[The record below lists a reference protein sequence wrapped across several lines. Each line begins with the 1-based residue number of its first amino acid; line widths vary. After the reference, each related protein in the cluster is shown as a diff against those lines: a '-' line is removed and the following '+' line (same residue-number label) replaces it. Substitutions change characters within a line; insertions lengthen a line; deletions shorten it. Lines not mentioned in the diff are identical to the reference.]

1 MNTDYPMKPIVL
13 IPFLLAPL
21 SLSAQN
27 LQLHYD
33 FGKDRKFLTATL
45 EMFKPDTLGSTF
57 WFVDFDHNSDF
68 NYESELRSMSAAY
81 WEISREF
88 YIPGIRKIKGL
99 EQLAFHVE
107 YNDGFAAYHDSDT
120 AKSMIAISYNS
131 IFLAGFSYPVRMG
144 KTVIS
149 TMLLCRLPRG
159 MDDPDFQFTAT
170 WYQPIW
176 KNRLLLTGFI
186 DVWSQDKLENRDDK
200 EIVFQSEPQLWFLI
214 TPKIAVGGEL
224 EIDKNFPYGP
234 GQWELF
240 PTLGFR
246 WEF

>member
-1 MNTDYPMKPIVL
+1 MKPIAL
-13 IPFLLAPL
+13 MAFLLISFPL
-21 SLSAQN
+21 TAQN

-45 EMFKPDTLGSTF
+45 EMFRPDTLGSTF
-57 WFVDFDHNSDF
+57 WFVDFDHNFDF
-68 NYESELRSMSAAY
+68 GSEIRSMSAAY

-88 YIPGIRKIKGL
+88 YIPGIKKVKGL

-107 YNDGFAAYHDSDT
+107 YNDGFGVNTDTTAYSF
-120 AKSMIAISYNS
+120 NS
-131 IFLAGFSYPVRMG
+131 VFLTGFSYPVHIG
-144 KTVIS
+144 NTVFG

-159 MDDPDFQFTAT
+159 MDDPDFQFTTT
-170 WYQPIW
+170 WFQPLW

-186 DVWSQDKLENRDDK
+186 DIWSQDKMDDRDKK
-200 EIVFQSEPQLWFLI
+200 EIVFQGEPQIWFMI
-214 TPKIAVGGEL
+214 TPKIALGGEF

-234 GQWELF
+234 RQWELF